1 MAGIKANTM
10 AAFWLAEALK
20 RRILGAMIDM
30 GNPPLPRP
38 RNGAGL

>member
-1 MAGIKANTM
+1 M

-30 GNPPLPRP
+30 ETP
-38 RNGAGL
+38 